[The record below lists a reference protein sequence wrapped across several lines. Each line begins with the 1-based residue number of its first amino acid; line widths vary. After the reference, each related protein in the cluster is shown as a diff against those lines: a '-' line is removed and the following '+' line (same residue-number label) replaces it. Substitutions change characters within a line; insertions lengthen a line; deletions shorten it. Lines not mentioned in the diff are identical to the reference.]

1 MQTTMKSAKRILA
14 MLLVFALVV
23 GTAFTGIGSFLHIAD
38 EAYATAPSVTANV
51 TLVGSENWT
60 GWNGEKHPV
69 IAQELEINKFNIAP
83 FITGSTAEFT
93 EPDGIKTAH
102 ALIEAVYYS
111 IYGVDADATALSVA
125 PDSDTAM
132 AVKEKLNISWE
143 GTYLSQNSVYGNSLY
158 KASYVNNSFADGI
171 DEESVTGGSNIAFAE
186 YGENWAATYNYFDVL
201 KVEPEIQTSSWGT
214 STNIN
219 LELRQNLA
227 GWSGPSLVE
236 GSIIRKFLDNTADA
250 NYPFGENPWPYGTTD
265 VNGITSVVVM
275 DSDTVGNHSFILG
288 GDKPGNKLAYLRC
301 SYYYDGTTISALN
314 ISEDIYTANNTS
326 LSTYTINGVDVRETQ
341 ANGLDYSLVSTANTI
356 TVNVA
361 LNDANA
367 VVENQKIYVDGV
379 ESTAT
384 FPNTTGGSVDVP
396 LGNGGKVVSFT
407 VANGNDK
414 EIYALNVVKLSSAS
428 DNAPIVTRVINGIAD
443 YSGYTEASFDDDWIL
458 AKLAAGKTIT
468 PAEKTGFLK
477 NTLNKASGM
486 SAGRAAKYA
495 IALSALNIDATR
507 VPAGTDGAE
516 INLVEKAFANAD
528 SLDIYSLYY
537 VLNLANLNIYESTN
551 PNCTKAQLVQRAIET
566 YSVVGQYGNEGW
578 GKDNAYSTDASA
590 RMIVALLPYYNAAG
604 TGIDGV
610 SADQCNTI
618 KQYVDDD
625 IAYYRTIQD
634 EASGAIP
641 DTWSGI
647 NSDSTAV
654 VISALSAYG
663 INPNEV
669 KKDGKSLI
677 DGLLQYESADHR
689 LGSTN
694 KTYSSWSSWE
704 GLEALGNYRSFL
716 AGKGGNN
723 YAFTAIV
730 APYTAWP
737 NANLLTNISITA
749 PTKTTYNVGEN
760 FSLDGLTVKAIFNGD
775 TATATDVA
783 SGDGTTGYTV
793 SLADGTQLN
802 AAGVTRVNVTYRG
815 YTQSFN
821 IIVNADASTPYQ
833 AKKVNVKVQST
844 SGVIAQASDLV
855 IADGTTV
862 LDVLKTV
869 LNNAGKT
876 CVIEKG
882 GTYVASIDGL
892 GEMDKGANSG
902 WMFNVN
908 NVTPQVPASE
918 YELRNG
924 DTVLWYYTLDFTK
937 DSRNTGMK
945 PGDTTTTDT
954 TATTNVE
961 TTATVTDGKATASV
975 SASDVAK
982 AIEKVN
988 EQVKTDTTGKT
999 TEKEVVLEVKST
1011 GNVDAVETTIPANA
1025 VNELAKADAN
1035 VVVKTEC
1042 GDIEIPADSM
1052 DNIATQAAGQKLS
1065 ITMENKKASE
1075 VVAAVGADKI
1085 KEETGL
1091 EGKALENVSIVEVTI
1106 KAGEKTVTSFGGKK
1120 ISLSLPADNG
1130 QVAGKNYKVLAI
1142 SADGTMELMTG
1153 VCVVEN
1159 GKKVVKVTS
1168 THLTTF
1174 VVTGEEV
1181 NNPFKDVSASDY
1193 FYNPVLWA
1201 VEKNV
1206 TSGKTAD
1213 TFAPFDGC
1221 TRAQMVTFL
1230 WRASGSPW
1238 ASANWHFS
1246 DVPEDAYYADAVEWA
1261 IAAGIAKG
1269 TSENT
1274 FDPNGSVTREQLA
1287 AFIYRYAQDKGQGFT
1302 GAWMFLLD
1310 YNDASQVSEWADEAM
1325 HWCVMKGIV
1334 SGTGEK
1340 TLSPKGEANRA
1351 QIVTMLYRYF
1361 ENYSS
1366 I

>member
-1 MQTTMKSAKRILA
+1 MQTTMKSAKRVLS
-14 MLLVFALVV
+14 MLLIFALVV
-23 GTAFTGIGSFLHIAD
+23 GTAFTGIGSFMHIAD
-38 EAYATAPSVTANV
+38 EAYAAVPSVTANI

-60 GWNGEKHPV
+60 GWNGGKHPV
-69 IAQELEINKFNIAP
+69 IAQKLEINKFNIAP
-83 FITGSTAEFT
+83 FITGSTAGFT

-111 IYGVDADATALSVA
+111 IYGIDADAAGLNVTA
-125 PDSDTAM
+125 DSDTAM

-143 GTYLSQNSVYGNSLY
+143 APYLSQKSVYGNSLY
-158 KASYVNNSFADGI
+158 QASYVDNVAGTGI
-171 DEESVTGGSNIAFAE
+171 GSDPVTEGSNIAFAE
-186 YGENWAATYNYFDVL
+186 YAVNGGQWAPTYNYFDVL
-201 KVEPEIQTSSWGT
+201 EVEPEIQTSELGT
-214 STNIN
+214 SSNIK
-219 LELRQNLA
+219 LKLRQNLA

-236 GSIIRKFLDNTADA
+236 GSIIKKFLDNTADV
-250 NYPFGENPWPYGTTD
+250 NYPFGDNPWPYGTTD

-275 DSDTVGNHSFILG
+275 DLDTVGNHSFILG

-326 LSTYTINGVDVRETQ
+326 LATYTINGIDVRETQ

-414 EIYALNVVKLSSAS
+414 EIYALNVIKLSSAS

-458 AKLAAGKTIT
+458 AKLAAGKIPTA
-468 PAEKTGFLK
+468 AEKTGFLK

-516 INLVEKAFANAD
+516 INLVEKAFVDAN

-551 PNCTKAQLVQRAIET
+551 PNCTKAQLVQRAIDT
-566 YSVVGQYGNEGW
+566 YAGSYGW
-578 GKDNAYSTDASA
+578 GKDNDFGTDTSA

-610 SADQCNTI
+610 SAAQCNTI
-618 KQYVDDD
+618 KSYVDAD
-625 IAYYRTIQD
+625 IAYYSTVQD
-634 EASGAIP
+634 EASGAILA
-641 DTWSGI
+641 SYGS

-663 INPNEV
+663 RNPNEV
-669 KKDGKSLI
+669 KKNGKSLI

-689 LGSTN
+689 LGSTD
-694 KTYSSWSSWE
+694 KTYSSYSSWE
-704 GLEALGNYRSFL
+704 GLEALGNYKDML
-716 AGKGGNN
+716 AGKDGNN
-723 YAFTAIV
+723 YAFTASV

-737 NANLLTNISITA
+737 NANLLTNISITV

-760 FSLDGLTVKAIFNGD
+760 FSLDGLSVKAIFNGD

-833 AKKVNVKVQST
+833 ANKVNVKVQST
-844 SGVIAQASDLV
+844 SGVIAQESNLV
-855 IADGTTV
+855 IADDATA

-876 CVIEKG
+876 CVLEKG

-892 GEMDKGANSG
+892 GEMDKGPNSG
-902 WMFNVN
+902 WMYNVN
-908 NVTPQVPASE
+908 NVTPQIPASD
-918 YELRNG
+918 YELDNG
-924 DTVLWYYTLDFTK
+924 DTVLWYYTLDYTK

-945 PGDTTTTDT
+945 SGEDTTTEK

-1011 GNVDAVETTIPANA
+1011 GNVDAVETTIPANS

-1052 DNIATQAAGQKLS
+1052 DNIATQAAGQELS

-1120 ISLSLPADNG
+1120 ISLSLPAENG
-1130 QVAGKNYKVLAI
+1130 QAAGKNYKVLAI

-1193 FYNPVLWA
+1193 FFDPVLWA

-1206 TSGKTAD
+1206 TSGKSAD

-1230 WRASGSPW
+1230 WRAAGSPW

-1274 FDPNGSVTREQLA
+1274 FAPNGSVTREQLA
-1287 AFIYRYAQDKGQGFT
+1287 AFIYRYAQSKGEGFT
-1302 GAWMFLLD
+1302 GSWMFLLD
-1310 YNDASQVSEWADEAM
+1310 YDDASQVSEWADEAM
-1325 HWCVMKGIV
+1325 HWCVMNNIV
-1334 SGTGEK
+1334 TGTTAK
-1340 TLSPKGEANRA
+1340 TLSPAGEANRA

-1361 ENYSS
+1361 NL
-1366 I
+1366 